1 MQTSILIV
9 SKDRKQE
16 LKKTLEILEKSVDY
30 SSCEILVFLDGCIDG
45 SHVLKSEFPKVFW
58 YESEKSLGASSAR
71 NTLYSY
77 GRGDVFIG
85 LDDDAHPLQSD
96 FVDIVHT
103 VFNEN
108 KNLGIIAFHE
118 IKGVFNSDEEALL
131 QKSTDKIEFLCN
143 SFVGCGFAIQ
153 KEVYESTNGFP
164 IWIDIYGEESCV
176 AIEVLA
182 NNKDILYTN
191 NIVVNHRVNKQ
202 ERLNNGRNYYRFG
215 KQLKNT
221 AFYYIVYY
229 RNPVF
234 KLLKLFWHNFTKY
247 ALVDKIYF
255 RTYIRILGLII
266 FQSSK
271 VLKHRKPVEASVL
284 KRVNELN
291 SPVF

>member
-16 LKKTLEILEKSVDY
+16 LKRTLEILEKSVDY

-96 FVDIVHT
+96 FVGIVHT

-131 QKSTDKIEFLCN
+131 RKSTDKIEFLCN
-143 SFVGCGFAIQ
+143 SFVGCGFAIK

-191 NIVVNHRVNKQ
+191 SIVVNHRVNKQ

-215 KQLKNT
+215 KQLKNA
-221 AFYYIVYY
+221 AFYYMVYY

-234 KLLKLFWHNFTKY
+234 KLLKLFWHNFKKY
-247 ALVDKIYF
+247 ALVDMLYFKAFLKAFIFVIYK
-255 RTYIRILGLII
+255 TPT
-266 FQSSK
+266 
-271 VLKHRKPVEASVL
+271 VLRYRKPVDSEVL
-284 KRVNELN
+284 KKIHELA
-291 SPVF
+291 PPIF

>member
-45 SHVLKSEFPKVFW
+45 SHALKSEFPKFFW

-71 NTLYSY
+71 NILYSY

-229 RNPVF
+229 RNPMF
-234 KLLKLFWHNFTKY
+234 KLLKLFWHNFKKY
-247 ALVDKIYF
+247 ALMDFTYF
-255 RTYIRILGLII
+255 KVYIKTIGII
-266 FQSSK
+266 VYK
-271 VLKHRKPVEASVL
+271 TPSVL
-284 KRVNELN
+284 KYREPVDIKVLN
-291 SPVF
+291 KAKSLPSPNF